1 MFLLRRMLN
10 TPVTDEQA
18 RRSEQESRIFERRF
32 KEYQVCLQQVER
44 LESNIWYT
52 AGLLGIGSTA
62 GFIFVVG
69 KDAHSRAPLGTILV
83 VAILAITMSLVWL
96 RFARRWS
103 SIQHVKFKWM
113 AEIEKEIGFCQSK
126 LVAERDIEVQA
137 HLKHLQEKGKLGQ
150 RLWARLW
157 YQLEE
162 KPDAAKAKEAPRN
175 YEVRG
180 NRPVIELLVVTN
192 LLIWCSV
199 TLYAAYKMGD
209 LPLASVILFGSLILD
224 MCFWRRL

>member
-1 MFLLRRMLN
+1 VFLLRRMLN

-32 KEYQVCLQQVER
+32 REYQVCLQQVER
-44 LESNIWYT
+44 LESSIWYT

-62 GFIFVVG
+62 GFISVMG

-83 VAILAITMSLVWL
+83 VAILAITVSLVWL
-96 RFARRWS
+96 RFAGRWR
-103 SIQHVKFKWM
+103 SIQHVKFKRM
-113 AEIEKEIGFCQSK
+113 AKIEEEIGFCQSR

-137 HLKHLQEKGKLGQ
+137 HWRHLQEKGKLVQ
-150 RLWARLW
+150 RLWTRLW
-157 YQLEE
+157 YRLEE
-162 KPDAAKAKEAPRN
+162 KPDAAKAEEAPRD

-180 NRPVIELLVVTN
+180 NRPVIELLVITN

-199 TLYAAYKMGD
+199 TLYAAHKMGD
-209 LPLASVILFGSLILD
+209 LLSVSVVLFGSLILD
-224 MCFWRRL
+224 ICFWRRL